1 MARRRTKKRTHN
13 LHTTKPKTPT
23 GEQPLHAALKDK
35 TPKSMVIRIGAS
47 EVGPS
52 ISQLVL
58 DTRKMMEPH
67 TAIRLKERKSNKLR
81 DYTTMAGPLGVTQ
94 LLLFSRNPSSGS
106 TTLRIARTPR
116 GPTLHFRVKK
126 YSLCKDILRSMKRPK
141 TPTGKEYLSPPLL
154 VMNNFTTTPSTPGG
168 RAPPHEALI
177 ISMFQS
183 LFPAIS
189 AQHTPVSSIR
199 RVMLLN
205 RIPKTSAANI
215 PEAERSDSDYLIDL
229 RHYSISTKP
238 LGLSRALKR
247 LNAAEKIISKSSST
261 TKTKGGKGTVPNLG
275 KLEDISEYM
284 LDPSLAASGYTSES
298 EIDDDAEIEVLP
310 SSTKNLGKRKR
321 TTGTTTLASGAE
333 KHAVKLTEIGP
344 RMMLELV
351 KIEEGLADGKVLY
364 HSFVEKTRKEEKELE
379 ERWRERKKVREERRK
394 VQEENVRRKK
404 EELEARKR
412 KKVGEV
418 GEEEGREEEAVEEE
432 ESNEDDIIDY
442 VKSEDEGRSNG
453 GEVEGSED
461 DEEGEWGDE
470 DEMDEE
476 GD

>member
-13 LHTTKPKTPT
+13 LHTAKPKTPT

-35 TPKSMVIRIGAS
+35 IPKSMVIRIGAG

-81 DYTTMAGPLGVTQ
+81 DYTTMSGPLGVTQ
-94 LLLFSRNPSSGS
+94 FLLFSRNPSSGS

-116 GPTLHFRVKK
+116 GPTFHFRVKK
-126 YSLCKDILRSMKRPK
+126 YSLCKDIRRSMKRPK
-141 TPTGKEYLSPPLL
+141 TPIGKEYLSPPLL
-154 VMNNFTTTPSTPGG
+154 VMNNFTTTPCAPGG

-205 RIPKTSAANI
+205 RIPKASAANI
-215 PEAERSDSDYLIDL
+215 PEDERSDSDYLIDL
-229 RHYSISTKP
+229 RHYSISTKA
-238 LGLSRALKR
+238 LGLSKALKR
-247 LNAAEKIISKSSST
+247 LNAAEKIISNSSPST
-261 TKTKGGKGTVPNLG
+261 TVGAKAKGGKGTVPNLG
-275 KLEDISEYM
+275 KLDDISEYM

-298 EIDDDAEIEVLP
+298 EIDDDAEVEVL
-310 SSTKNLGKRKR
+310 SGSTKNPGKRKR
-321 TTGTTTLASGAE
+321 TTNTTGGAE

-344 RMMLELV
+344 RMTLELV

-364 HSFVEKTRKEEKELE
+364 HSFLEKTRKEEKELE
-379 ERWRERKKVREERRK
+379 ERWRERKKVRDERRK
-394 VQEENVRRKK
+394 VQEENVKRKK
-404 EELEARKR
+404 ELEVTKGKR
-412 KKVGEV
+412 GKKEGERE
-418 GEEEGREEEAVEEE
+418 GEKEGGNSDWDE
-432 ESNEDDIIDY
+432 IIDY
-442 VKSEDEGRSNG
+442 VNSEDES
-453 GEVEGSED
+453 GSDGAEEESGD
-461 DEEGEWGDE
+461 EGEWDE
-470 DEMDEE
+470 MDEMDEE
-476 GD
+476 ED